1 LICSPEYNG
10 SYPALLKNAIDWAS
24 SPVAGD
30 PVWSDGTL
38 PFRGKVVGMASASP
52 GGLGG
57 LRAQSHL
64 APLLLNL
71 QCWLAPVSHAVGQ
84 AGQAF
89 DDAGRLQRPQ
99 DQLGMKAVLEQVL
112 WAAQRLSA

>member
-1 LICSPEYNG
+1 
-10 SYPALLKNAIDWAS
+10 
-24 SPVAGD
+24 
-30 PVWSDGTL
+30 
-38 PFRGKVVGMASASP
+38 VG
-52 GGLGG
+52 
-57 LRAQSHL
+57 R
-64 APLLLNL
+64 
-71 QCWLAPVSHAVGQ
+71 